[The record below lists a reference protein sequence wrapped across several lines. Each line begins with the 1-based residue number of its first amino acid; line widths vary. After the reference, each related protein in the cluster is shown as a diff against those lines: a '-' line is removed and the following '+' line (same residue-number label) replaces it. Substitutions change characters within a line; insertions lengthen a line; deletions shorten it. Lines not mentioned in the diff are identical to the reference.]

1 MYGMI
6 FSLKNFVTKISPYD
20 LKQGFLCYRT
30 NKYALHFMETPTGVK
45 FVLNTDVNALK
56 VRELLQQL
64 YSNVNFN
71 FIPFTF
77 LEISKSYLFLFI
89 DFLISDLC

>member
-1 MYGMI
+1 MYGML
-6 FSLKNFVTKISPYD
+6 FSLKNFVMKISPFD

-30 NKYALHFMETPTGVK
+30 NKYALHYMETPTGVK

-64 YSNVNFN
+64 YSNVNLHIVWFYN
-71 FIPFTF
+71 
-77 LEISKSYLFLFI
+77 ISN
-89 DFLISDLC
+89 

>member
-1 MYGMI
+1 MYGML

-30 NKYALHFMETPTGVK
+30 NKYALHFMETLTGLK

-64 YSNVNFN
+64 YSNVMFHCLS
-71 FIPFTF
+71 FIP
-77 LEISKSYLFLFI
+77 LVSKVGYMRLSKI
-89 DFLISDLC
+89 GDNT